1 MSLKAQLFPAESR
14 YLPGQR
20 WLNVLFRT
28 LHLVGLGGLGAGFLY
43 PAADDS
49 WQLYLQ
55 ITLVSGIGLSLI
67 SIYSNGIWLIQL
79 RGQVVFLKLVLL
91 ALMIPFPQLR
101 AELFILIILLSG
113 WIAHATAQV
122 RYYSLYHRRRI
133 ESGDLH
139 RQGSESN

>member
-1 MSLKAQLFPAESR
+1 MSLKAWLFPRESR

-43 PAADDS
+43 PAVDES
-49 WQLYLQ
+49 WHLYLQ
-55 ITLVSGIGLSLI
+55 ITLVSGTGLALI
-67 SIYSNGIWLIQL
+67 SIYSNGIWLVQL
-79 RGQVVFLKLVLL
+79 RGQVVFLKLILL
-91 ALMIPFPQLR
+91 ALMTPFPQLR

-133 ESGDLH
+133 GSGDL
-139 RQGSESN
+139 S

>member
-1 MSLKAQLFPAESR
+1 MSLKAQLFPRQSR

-20 WLNVLFRT
+20 WINVLFRT

-55 ITLVSGIGLSLI
+55 I

-79 RGQVVFLKLVLL
+79 RGQVVFLKLALL

-122 RYYSLYHRRRI
+122 RYYSLYHRRQI

>member
-1 MSLKAQLFPAESR
+1 MSLKAQLFPQKSR
-14 YLPGQR
+14 FLPGQR

-43 PAADDS
+43 PAADES

-55 ITLVSGIGLSLI
+55 ITLASGLCLSLI

-79 RGQVVFLKLVLL
+79 RGQVVFLKLALL
-91 ALMIPFPQLR
+91 ALMTPFPQLR

-139 RQGSESN
+139 